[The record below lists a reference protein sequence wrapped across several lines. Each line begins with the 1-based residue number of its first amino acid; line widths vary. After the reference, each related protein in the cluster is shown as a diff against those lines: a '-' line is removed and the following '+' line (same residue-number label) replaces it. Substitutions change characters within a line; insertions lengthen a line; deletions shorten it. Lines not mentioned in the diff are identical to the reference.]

1 MSLRGSFLINTQLS
15 PSLSLLSLHLAAG
28 LKAGDLLRDLAA
40 IAGGKGGGKPDQA
53 RGAAPDRS
61 KLEDLKASAAAK
73 F

>member
-1 MSLRGSFLINTQLS
+1 
-15 PSLSLLSLHLAAG
+15 LAAG
-28 LKAGDLLRDLAA
+28 LKAGDILRDLAA

-61 KLEDLKASAAAK
+61 KLEEIKAAMKSK